1 MKLSYLFLFLVL
13 GATSYAD
20 QLVFKTN
27 SVEILVN
34 VSDTTKKKNAEKKP
48 VKELGSIENSNE
60 TLIGDPSGEPS
71 TEDSLEVFNVVEQMP
86 SFMGNEDA
94 FYAFVSKNIIYPL
107 KAKENNIEGRV
118 IVRFIIEKDGNIS
131 NIEILRKLGFGCDE
145 EVIRLIKS
153 MPKWFPGKQN
163 GKPVRVHFTMP
174 ISFIL

>member
-1 MKLSYLFLFLVL
+1 MKLSFLFFFLVL
-13 GATSYAD
+13 GITSYAD

-27 SVEILVN
+27 SIEILVN
-34 VSDTTKKKNAEKKP
+34 VSDTIKKKIAEKKP
-48 VKELGSIENSNE
+48 VKEVEKGTIEEPIE
-60 TLIGDPSGEPS
+60 TLIGDPSTDDTS
-71 TEDSLEVFNVVEQMP
+71 EVFNVVEQMP

-94 FYAFVSKNIIYPL
+94 LYAYVSKNIIYPL
-107 KAKENNIEGRV
+107 KAKENNIQGRV
-118 IVRFIIEKDGNIS
+118 VVRFIIEKDGNVS